1 MKTRYEIKFFPFPS
15 PDIEAKDERNEKI
28 VHEVIFKFNDES
40 KVLIKQKLLVYFGMF
55 SSWKQLPL
63 KALGTLKVKGTDEYD
78 DFITEVINKE
88 PNKIDNLENFKY
100 LIYLSSDIRKC
111 DNKNYKIFTIAHEL
125 QHVLQYLN
133 YPRLHK
139 KYSVLFRYFI
149 LKKLNPNMLPK
160 EQDAI
165 RKAKSINYRMFGKR
179 DVDHFIDEKINKS
192 REDNEKLYWENAKS
206 LDVDIDHNM
215 ENGVRE
221 FWEKY
226 EECIKEEAKRISGN
240 AEPEVN
246 ERAFLVAYENYL
258 RKCKN

>member
-1 MKTRYEIKFFPFPS
+1 
-15 PDIEAKDERNEKI
+15 
-28 VHEVIFKFNDES
+28 
-40 KVLIKQKLLVYFGMF
+40 
-55 SSWKQLPL
+55 
-63 KALGTLKVKGTDEYD
+63 
-78 DFITEVINKE
+78 
-88 PNKIDNLENFKY
+88 
-100 LIYLSSDIRKC
+100 
-111 DNKNYKIFTIAHEL
+111 
-125 QHVLQYLN
+125 
-133 YPRLHK
+133 
-139 KYSVLFRYFI
+139 
-149 LKKLNPNMLPK
+149 MLPK